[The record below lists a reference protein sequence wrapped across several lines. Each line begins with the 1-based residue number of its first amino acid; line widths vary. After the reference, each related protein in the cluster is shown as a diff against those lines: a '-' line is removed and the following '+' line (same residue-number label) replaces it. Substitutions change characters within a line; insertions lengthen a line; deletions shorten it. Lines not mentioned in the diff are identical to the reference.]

1 MAKSIGL
8 IIREKRSLKGFTQ
21 EQLADAVGV
30 TPQAVSKWEND
41 IAYPDITLLKKIAE
55 VLDSSVSE
63 LLGEEKETTTL
74 LAPEKIDISKMML
87 RIRIKDDDDKV
98 KINLPVGII
107 EVFLSNEKLID
118 SFSQGKGEILKS
130 IDLKSILQ
138 MIHMGVIGKLV
149 EIESKD
155 GAYVEIYV
163 DQL

>member
-1 MAKSIGL
+1 MEKTIGQ
-8 IIREKRSLKGFTQ
+8 IIREKRALKGLTQ
-21 EQLADAVGV
+21 EQLADEVGV

-41 IAYPDITLLKKIAE
+41 IAYPDVTLLRKIAQI
-55 VLDSSVSE
+55 LNTTVSE
-63 LLGEEKETTTL
+63 LLGEEKDETTL
-74 LAPEKIDISKMML
+74 LSPENIDTSRMML
-87 RIRIKDDDDKV
+87 RVRIKDNNDKV

-107 EVFLSNEKLID
+107 DILLSNEKLID
-118 SFSQGKGEILKS
+118 SFAHGKGEVLKS